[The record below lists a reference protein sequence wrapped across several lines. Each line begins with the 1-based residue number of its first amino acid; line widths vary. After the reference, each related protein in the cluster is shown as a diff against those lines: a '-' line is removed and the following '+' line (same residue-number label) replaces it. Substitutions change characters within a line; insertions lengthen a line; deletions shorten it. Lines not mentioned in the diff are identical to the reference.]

1 MTIKVLVLKS
11 GEDVIAGVSE
21 MMSPTEQVMGYFL
34 DHPCVVKLQA
44 KGDMTDSEVS
54 VRMHPWMPIARE
66 KMIPVAADWVV
77 TMITPIEKI
86 QEMYE
91 TQVLKD
97 GKENDS
103 TTDSNEQFETSD
115 TD

>member
-11 GEDVIAGVSE
+11 GEDVIADVQE
-21 MMSPTEQVMGYFL
+21 MMSSSEQVMGYFL
-34 DHPCVVKLQA
+34 TKPCVVKIQA
-44 KGDMTDSEVS
+44 KETSSDVS

-66 KMIPVAADWVV
+66 NTIPLSTDWVV
-77 TMITPIEKI
+77 TMITPVEKI

-91 TQVLKD
+91 KQVLED
-97 GKENDS
+97 GKETDQ
-103 TTDSNEQFETSD
+103 TTSSDEQSENSN